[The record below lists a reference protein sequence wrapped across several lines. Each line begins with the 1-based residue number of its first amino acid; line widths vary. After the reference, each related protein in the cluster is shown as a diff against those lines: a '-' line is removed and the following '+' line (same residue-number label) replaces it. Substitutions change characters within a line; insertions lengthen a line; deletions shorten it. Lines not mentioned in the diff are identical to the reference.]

1 MKTLTQI
8 QSNTMSS
15 SKSSIAESQFLNG
28 HKNNIAKGISIKYRP
43 GEKALERI
51 APLWNAIDTMIVHNC
66 FTDNN
71 PMRVNS
77 SDTLFW
83 DWTIVTVNGFSV
95 PTPIHTCSKTE
106 SSLYTFNNEEIIL
119 SNEECAYIT
128 AVFYLEHLM
137 CMAKQWDSI
146 KNKLHPFLGMMV
158 GQGARELQ
166 SLQDGQYE
174 AIIFLLK
181 SKLSSKGFRILD

>member
-1 MKTLTQI
+1 
-8 QSNTMSS
+8 
-15 SKSSIAESQFLNG
+15 
-28 HKNNIAKGISIKYRP
+28 
-43 GEKALERI
+43 
-51 APLWNAIDTMIVHNC
+51 
-66 FTDNN
+66 
-71 PMRVNS
+71 
-77 SDTLFW
+77 
-83 DWTIVTVNGFSV
+83 
-95 PTPIHTCSKTE
+95 
-106 SSLYTFNNEEIIL
+106 
-119 SNEECAYIT
+119 
-128 AVFYLEHLM
+128 M